1 MSAPEK
7 TSYLGTP
14 IDSQQEQSSDQSSSR
29 QPAMSNAP
37 DMSFQQGAMG
47 HSDYP
52 PGYDY
57 QPVSSETRN
66 IGFSIPQQSSYMPPP
81 QQQSPYMTP
90 QQQQPPYMPPQHQQQ
105 SYMPPPQQQQQN
117 SHPIQPIRLALLN
130 PRQLS
135 SGFPLTQPSSL
146 NHMCT
151 TPISSN
157 VWSGFITELNEVLH
171 KAPGTLAKGVT
182 NFWLVSLVSL
192 GMSGHLRE
200 MYQSRVEGKA
210 TDIVE
215 RYNRTSFATLGI
227 KAVFDVVPVA
237 GGVQGQSANMR
248 RRREREHGSGQHEE
262 ETQVLELVI
271 SRA

>member
-14 IDSQQEQSSDQSSSR
+14 IDSQQEQSADQSSPR

-37 DMSFQQGAMG
+37 DMSFQQDAMG

-66 IGFSIPQQSSYMPPP
+66 IGFSIPQQSPYMLS
-81 QQQSPYMTP
+81 QQQSPYMLS
-90 QQQQPPYMPPQHQQQ
+90 QQQSPYMPPQQQQ
-105 SYMPPPQQQQQN
+105 SPYMPPPQQQQH
-117 SHPIQPIRLALLN
+117 SHPHPIQPIRLALLN